1 MPKDDYFYYNIELKE
16 FARKLRN
23 NSTLAEI
30 LVWEKLLKQKQ
41 LRGYQFLR
49 QRPIDH
55 YIVDFFCKKL
65 KLVIEVDGYYHK
77 FKRKEDIKR
86 DIRLRELG
94 FAIIHFQ
101 NEEILNDILNVQRTL
116 ESYIDDFER

>member
-65 KLVIEVDGYYHK
+65 KLVNGYYHK

-94 FAIIHFQ
+94 FAIIHSQ